1 MYTIIVVPN
10 NELAFRYLT
19 CLVIEIIYLYEE
31 GHDDRKMHYF
41 LNEMCAYD
49 GCDLNQ

>member
-1 MYTIIVVPN
+1 MYTKTVVPN

-31 GHDDRKMHYF
+31 DPDYRKIQHF
-41 LNEMCAYD
+41 INEMCA
-49 GCDLNQ
+49 